1 MSEDRRT
8 RQYPASEVRP
18 LDYPDDVPFIANAAC
33 WIRERDDARI
43 VIWGDEDRPGTLD
56 VEGLGGFPLALDEVQ
71 SIVAQSGDDR
81 AALKKSLAAM
91 LINSR
96 RESKNRGSLQLA
108 GNGEARSMDDRTAAV
123 VAQSTQD
130 GLERRRGAFAG
141 GSSFVLVT
149 ARRDVPGRC
158 PGRSRIVDHVRYGGW
173 RGVREQARKRIRS
186 ASRRVSLAIPRGSEV
201 WRSGTIWA
209 GTDVGENTRAVASV

>member
-1 MSEDRRT
+1 MRDRVQSGLAPSLLAVSVPEWFPSFGTVRLDGEGRVWIARPLT
-8 RQYPASEVRP
+8 VEKDARGTVSLAVERSEVRP

-141 GSSFVLVT
+141 GSRPSCLL
-149 ARRDVPGRC
+149 RRGATFRVVAPGGAGLSTMC
-158 PGRSRIVDHVRYGGW
+158 DMGVGG
-173 RGVREQARKRIRS
+173 E
-186 ASRRVSLAIPRGSEV
+186 
-201 WRSGTIWA
+201 
-209 GTDVGENTRAVASV
+209 